1 MANYAPLSFL
11 EPNTMKLNKISAILC
26 AVFPALSFAE
36 TATLPDIKV
45 YSASATTL
53 TQDQTASSVTVLTE
67 KDFAERNATYVSDVL
82 KTVPGVAIGSN
93 GGRGAVT
100 SLFLRGANSNHTAII
115 IDGVKVN
122 PIDTNFSFG
131 GLSLSNI
138 ERIEVLRGEQSALW
152 GSEAVGGVVYITTKS
167 GLYKDK
173 PFNVD
178 FDFGLGSHNTRD
190 ASATVSGYDNG
201 FYYALHG
208 DSHRTRGISVA
219 SKDTFRYTANDG
231 SRIVTGG
238 ATEKDGFHRDN
249 ASLRLGYDDSKK
261 GVELLA
267 SHYSQSFK
275 NDSLTSGNAGQVY
288 TSYENLAYS
297 AMRDR
302 ETVFKLGGYW
312 GSDQDLFKHKA
323 SVSHLKHDTDVFG
336 LNAGTK
342 DWKKL
347 NTNYQLDINFDREGG
362 LTQALSLLADYQR
375 TSFISNNFENGEKRL
390 SEKSLATEYRLFTE
404 DDHSLSLSGRFT
416 DNKLYPNAWTGR
428 ISGAYRLSPNF
439 KTHASFGSAIKNP
452 TVTDYFGWDSKYIG
466 NPNLKPEKSVGGE
479 IGLLIET
486 TNKHHSLDVTYF
498 ARNVDNFISR
508 KAVYCR
514 SQYDCDYQSINLDGT
529 TKVKGVELVYTGKF
543 TDNLTTYANYTYTNT
558 KDSKDKELVR
568 RPKHSANAGLAYQIT
583 DKLGSSVSVSYVGKR
598 TDNYW
603 DANYVSHTVKMP
615 SYTLVNLGANYQIT
629 KNVNIYANLNNLF
642 DKKYENVI
650 GYGQD
655 GRNVY
660 VGLKGSF

>member
-1 MANYAPLSFL
+1 
-11 EPNTMKLNKISAILC
+11 MKRNLVTTL
-26 AVFPALSFAE
+26 VLTLPSFAIAQTE
-36 TATLPDIKV
+36 QATELPPLNV
-45 YSASATTL
+45 YSAYAAPVN
-53 TQDQTASSVTVLTE
+53 QDKTASSVTVLTE
-67 KDFAERNATYVSDVL
+67 KDFTERNATYVSDVL
-82 KTVPGVAIGSN
+82 KTVPSVAIGSN

-267 SHYSQSFK
+267 SHYSQSFQ
-275 NDSLTSGNAGQVY
+275 NDDLKSGNVGQVY
-288 TSYENLAYS
+288 TSYENLAYY

-336 LNAGTK
+336 LYAGTK

-347 NTNYQLDINFDREGG
+347 NANYQLDINFDREGS

-416 DNKLYPNAWTGR
+416 DNKLYPNVWTGR

-452 TVTDYFGWDSKYIG
+452 TVTDYFGWNPSYYVG
-466 NPNLKPEKSVGGE
+466 NPNLKPEKSLGGDL
-479 IGLLIET
+479 GVLIET
-486 TNKHHSLDVTYF
+486 ADKAHSLDVTYF
-498 ARNVDNFISR
+498 ARNVNNFIAMDE
-508 KAVYCR
+508 KCYC
-514 SQYDCDYQSINLDGT
+514 QSINLDGT
-529 TKVKGVELVYTGKF
+529 TKVKGVELAYTGKF
-543 TDNLTTYANYTYTNT
+543 TDNLTGYANYTYTNT
-558 KDSKDKELVR
+558 RDSKGKELVR
-568 RPKHSANAGLAYQIT
+568 RPKHSANASLAYQIT

-603 DANYVSHTVKMP
+603 DANYVSHTVKMS
-615 SYTLVNLGANYQIT
+615 SYTLVNLGTNYQIT

-642 DKKYENVI
+642 DKKYENII